1 MLEKNK
7 FGFMGS
13 MASKLQME
21 NEKKNDFDPNL
32 IIKSTKNAYKSS
44 DVGIERNKY
53 KNEKEL
59 INPKLIE
66 SWIEDFLYEAE
77 QTKIPGTLMKL
88 DAKSALAR
96 YRIDRHSL
104 QSFNISGE
112 QIDRI
117 YRCLFVYSVGF
128 YEVLSEVLSHSDQRF
143 YISSNIWIVFNILL
157 EYCCRTEYENI
168 ITNVTKTHKDQLDK
182 LNKNLKD
189 EINLLKNNNND
200 LTNSLQ
206 KTKNELEFL
215 EAELN
220 KEKNLK
226 NSISNE
232 LQNSIQMHEKE
243 VSMRLKFEAK
253 LNNLSSMYR
262 ELESRFLVVSKE
274 FQINAER
281 MTELYNEL
289 ANYRKE
295 NKELN
300 KFNTELQSKN
310 KKLEESKK
318 MLTE

>member
-1 MLEKNK
+1 
-7 FGFMGS
+7 
-13 MASKLQME
+13 
-21 NEKKNDFDPNL
+21 
-32 IIKSTKNAYKSS
+32 
-44 DVGIERNKY
+44 
-53 KNEKEL
+53 
-59 INPKLIE
+59 
-66 SWIEDFLYEAE
+66 
-77 QTKIPGTLMKL
+77 
-88 DAKSALAR
+88 
-96 YRIDRHSL
+96 
-104 QSFNISGE
+104 
-112 QIDRI
+112 
-117 YRCLFVYSVGF
+117 
-128 YEVLSEVLSHSDQRF
+128 
-143 YISSNIWIVFNILL
+143 
-157 EYCCRTEYENI
+157 
-168 ITNVTKTHKDQLDK
+168 
-182 LNKNLKD
+182 LKD

-310 KKLEESKK
+310 KKLEEAKK